1 MIRPVAA
8 ISVSIPTWNWS
19 AALRLAMTSVLN
31 QTDRDF
37 ELLVI
42 GDHCTDD
49 SAEVVA
55 SFGDRRV
62 RWHNLATNHGSQW
75 AADNAGLD
83 RATGEW
89 VAYLGHDDVW
99 YPTHLAAIRRAAR
112 GAPDAAIVTS
122 VMIMY
127 GPPGTGVR
135 SVAGIFADATMTIAD
150 VVPPSALAHRR
161 SLTADGAIRWRDPAG
176 QTLPVDVVFQRELFG
191 ASARAVS
198 THEVTCFKFNAAWRR
213 DAYLIKSTEEQQA
226 MLERIS
232 SDADFRQREL
242 LDVLEAIE
250 SDRFIR
256 VNAPS
261 TDGVE
266 PGAHAHRN
274 RRIKGL
280 EPRFAADAVVSL
292 DQARRFDLANQD
304 TPFEWHVPEPY
315 VDGGTFRWSGPGRRA
330 TIDLPVHFDRDL
342 EVDIRIINTV
352 TPQALDGLVVSI
364 RGHTIPSRVL
374 RDAGGGAIVRAVARR
389 AEVPAST

>member
-1 MIRPVAA
+1 MPA
-8 ISVSIPTWNWS
+8 ISVIIPTWNWS
-19 AALRLAMTSVLN
+19 AALRVAITSVLN
-31 QTDRDF
+31 QTERDF

-42 GDHCTDD
+42 GDCCTDD
-49 SAEVVA
+49 SADVVA
-55 SFGDRRV
+55 SFGDRRI
-62 RWHNLATNHGSQW
+62 RWHNLAANHGSQW

-83 RATGEW
+83 LANGEW
-89 VAYLGHDDVW
+89 IAYLGHDDLW
-99 YPTHLAAIRRAAR
+99 YPTHLAAILRAAR
-112 GAPDAAIVTS
+112 EAPDAAIVTS

-161 SLTADGAIRWRDPAG
+161 SLTAGGAIRWREPAG
-176 QTLPVDVVFQRELFG
+176 QVLPVDVVFQRELFE
-191 ASARAVS
+191 AAPRAAS

-213 DAYLIKSTEEQQA
+213 DAYLTRSAGEQQA
-226 MLERIS
+226 MLERINS
-232 SDADFRQREL
+232 GADFRQREL

-256 VNAPS
+256 ITAPA
-261 TDGVE
+261 TDGLA

-280 EPRFAADAVVSL
+280 ERRFAADAVASL
-292 DQARRFDLANQD
+292 DEPRRFDLADQD
-304 TPFEWHVPEPY
+304 TPFEWHGLEPY
-315 VDGGTFRWSGPGRRA
+315 PDDGTFRWSGPGRRA

-342 EVDIRIINTV
+342 EIDIRVVNAL

-364 RGHTIPSRVL
+364 HGYTIPSTIL
-374 RDAGGGAIVRAVARR
+374 RDADGAIVRANARLADCR
-389 AEVPAST
+389 RRCVSSA